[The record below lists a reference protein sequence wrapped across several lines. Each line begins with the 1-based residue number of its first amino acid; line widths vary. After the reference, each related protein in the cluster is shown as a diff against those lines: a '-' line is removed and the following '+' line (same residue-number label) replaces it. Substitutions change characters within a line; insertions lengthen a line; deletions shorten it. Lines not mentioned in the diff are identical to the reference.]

1 MNSVSVLDCDKPPHI
16 DGATLIAPSNTNITF
31 QRTAQYSCSLNPDHN
46 LTLICSRLGR
56 WTPMSNNSSNC
67 SGMSTKTSNKPVVQ
81 KKTHLK
87 YFYWYRLVLERIAD
101 ITQSLHYSD
110 YIPTPTFMRT
120 TLNCH
125 PGFSNRHQ
133 FLKPGLKKVKTLCAW
148 NRVALLS
155 ELDFPISPQ
164 QYQVML
170 KKAGDQLYQITCT
183 LHS

>member
-1 MNSVSVLDCDKPPHI
+1 M
-16 DGATLIAPSNTNITF
+16 
-31 QRTAQYSCSLNPDHN
+31 
-46 LTLICSRLGR
+46 
-56 WTPMSNNSSNC
+56 
-67 SGMSTKTSNKPVVQ
+67 
-81 KKTHLK
+81 
-87 YFYWYRLVLERIAD
+87 LERIAD

-133 FLKPGLKKVKTLCAW
+133 FLKPGLKKVKTPCAW

-164 QYQVML
+164 QYQVIW
-170 KKAGDQLYQITCT
+170 KKARDQLYLITYTSHSWDLLLCILFSEWNQPLLREEKRNFLGLLVGFFLT
-183 LHS
+183 MLIVIVIAVMLCSSRHDAYSHLHRNR